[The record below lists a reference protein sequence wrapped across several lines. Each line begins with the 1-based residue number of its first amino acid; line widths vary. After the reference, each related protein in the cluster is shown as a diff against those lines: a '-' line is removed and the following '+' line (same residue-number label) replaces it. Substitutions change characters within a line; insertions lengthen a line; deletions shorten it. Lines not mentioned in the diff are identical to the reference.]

1 MFEKIRKLDK
11 LLGEQKNRQGLH
23 KIRSE
28 RKDSITELIPQKYKG
43 SKDTNTNNY
52 MQANWKH
59 LRNGKT
65 PKNIQPP
72 RTQSERTKKS
82 EWQNY

>member
-1 MFEKIRKLDK
+1 MEQILKRQQKTLKLTNQLFEKIRKLDK

-23 KIRSE
+23 KIRNE

-59 LRNGKT
+59 LRNG
-65 PKNIQPP
+65 
-72 RTQSERTKKS
+72 
-82 EWQNY
+82 